1 MEQSKSKNN
10 ETTGSVTLVGFG
22 PGDPDLLTIAGEK
35 AIAEADIIFHDDLI
49 DQEFLG
55 KYKAEKVY
63 VGKRRHKHSAN
74 QEDINQL
81 LLNAALAGKKVVRV
95 KGGDPMV
102 FAHGGEEI
110 ELLEK
115 NNIPVSVIPGISTGL
130 AVASLTKVPL
140 THRNISSSVSFISGH
155 AAEIGLP
162 NTDTLVCYMAGF
174 NIHRIAAKAIAEG
187 RDPQTAV
194 MLVSKVST
202 PEQQE
207 FYSTFEEL
215 SKAPANYPT
224 PLIAV
229 IGDVV
234 KLKHNDA
241 AAIEKP
247 SYLVTGTD
255 AHHYY
260 SYGKIIHQPLI
271 HLAEL
276 EDTTDLDKHVQNLHE
291 YDWLIFTSRFAVKY
305 FFESIHRI
313 GKDTRFLCGIKVA
326 SLGKMTS
333 NAMAEYGIRP
343 DLASKDESSY
353 GLIDAFNSVESSK
366 RDSKSHPE
374 NSMTTKGKIL
384 IPRSEIALN
393 ILPEGLT
400 KNGWEVT
407 PVAAYRNVYPDHLSP
422 LDLSLIEGIIFSSP
436 SCVDNFVRLY
446 GALPTD
452 KKLISRGKLT
462 EERVQF
468 YLKDIT

>member
-10 ETTGSVTLVGFG
+10 DTTGSVTLVGFG
-22 PGDPDLLTIAGEK
+22 PGNPDLLTIAGEK

-55 KYKAEKVY
+55 KYKAEKIY

-81 LLNAALAGKKVVRV
+81 LLDAALAGKKVVRV

-102 FAHGGEEI
+102 FAHGGEEV

-115 NNIPVSVIPGISTGL
+115 NDISVTVIPGISTGL

-140 THRNISSSVSFISGH
+140 THRNVSSSVSFISGH

-215 SKAPANYPT
+215 SKGPVDYPT

-234 KLKHNDA
+234 KLKHHDSSTV
-241 AAIEKP
+241 EKP
-247 SYLVTGTD
+247 TYLVTGTD

-271 HLAEL
+271 HLAAL
-276 EDTTDLDKHVQNLHE
+276 EDNTDLDTHVQNIHNYE
-291 YDWLIFTSRFAVKY
+291 WLIFTSRFAVKY
-305 FFESIHRI
+305 FFESLHRM
-313 GKDTRFLCGIKVA
+313 GKDTRFLCGTKVA

-333 NAMAEYGIRP
+333 NAMAEYGIIP

-353 GLIDAFNSVESSK
+353 GLIDAFNAVASSEC
-366 RDSKSHPE
+366 DSKSRPE
-374 NSMTTKGKIL
+374 GVKGKIL

-393 ILPEGLT
+393 VLPEGLT
-400 KNGWEVT
+400 KQGWEVT
-407 PVAAYRNVYPDHLSP
+407 PVAAYRNVFPDHLHP

-446 GALPTD
+446 GALPKD

-462 EERVQF
+462 EERIQF
-468 YLKDIT
+468 YLK

>member
-10 ETTGSVTLVGFG
+10 DITGSVTLVGFG
-22 PGDPDLLTIAGEK
+22 PGNPDLLTIAGEK
-35 AIAEADIIFHDDLI
+35 AIAGADIIFHDDLI

-55 KYKAEKVY
+55 KYKADKVY

-81 LLNAALAGKKVVRV
+81 LLDAALAGKKVVRV

-115 NNIPVSVIPGISTGL
+115 NNIPVTVIPGISTGL

-140 THRNISSSVSFISGH
+140 THRNVSSSVSFISGH

-215 SKAPANYPT
+215 SKGPVNYPT

-234 KLKHNDA
+234 KLKHHDSSTV
-241 AAIEKP
+241 EKP
-247 SYLVTGTD
+247 TYLVTGTD

-260 SYGKIIHQPLI
+260 SYGKIVHQPLI
-271 HLAEL
+271 HLAAL
-276 EDTTDLDKHVQNLHE
+276 EDTTDLDTHVQDLHN

-305 FFESIHRI
+305 FFESLHRI
-313 GKDTRFLCGIKVA
+313 GKDTRFLCGVKVA

-333 NAMAEYGIRP
+333 NAMAEYGIIP

-353 GLIDAFNSVESSK
+353 GLIDAFNAYQSQG
-366 RDSKSHPE
+366 DSKSPRDSE
-374 NSMTTKGKIL
+374 TKGKIL

-393 ILPEGLT
+393 VLPEGLT
-400 KNGWEVT
+400 KQRWDVT
-407 PVAAYRNVYPDHLSP
+407 PVAAYRNVFPDHLEP
-422 LDLSLIEGIIFSSP
+422 LDLSLMEGIIFSSP

-446 GALPTD
+446 GALPKD

-468 YLKDIT
+468 YLK